1 MIHALVESLRLALGS
16 LRSNMLRSL
25 LTTLGIVIGISTVIA
40 IISVISGLNRAFS
53 TELSSMG
60 SNVIYVQKFHWAK
73 NDWSLTRK
81 WKDIGFEELEA
92 IQKSSRLVDQAAP
105 SFMAVRKVKNGR
117 RVLEDVFLYGVGVG
131 DQEIR
136 GASPAAGRLLIRT
149 DFDSN
154 REVVLIGWD
163 VAEKLFPNE
172 TPLGKPVSVGGIR
185 MQVVG
190 VLDKRGSVFGSNLDT
205 TVTMPI
211 GTFMKHFGRRRM
223 MTISVLPKEAVDP
236 DEVVDELRGIL
247 RRVRKVPF
255 GEPDNFAI
263 NRIDI
268 LQDLYRK
275 LTGGLYAAMFGV
287 GSISL
292 VVGGIGIMN
301 IMLVSVTERTKEIGI
316 RKALGARP
324 RTILLQFLVEA
335 VVLSCLGGAI
345 GTAVGF
351 GIAALIDAVSPV
363 PASVQ
368 PWSIAVGLGFSASVG
383 LVFGVLPAR
392 RAAAKNPIDCLRY
405 E

>member
-1 MIHALVESLRLALGS
+1 
-16 LRSNMLRSL
+16 
-25 LTTLGIVIGISTVIA
+25 
-40 IISVISGLNRAFS
+40 
-53 TELSSMG
+53 
-60 SNVIYVQKFHWAK
+60 
-73 NDWSLTRK
+73 
-81 WKDIGFEELEA
+81 
-92 IQKSSRLVDQAAP
+92 
-105 SFMAVRKVKNGR
+105 
-117 RVLEDVFLYGVGVG
+117 
-131 DQEIR
+131 
-136 GASPAAGRLLIRT
+136 
-149 DFDSN
+149 
-154 REVVLIGWD
+154 
-163 VAEKLFPNE
+163 
-172 TPLGKPVSVGGIR
+172 
-185 MQVVG
+185 
-190 VLDKRGSVFGSNLDT
+190 
-205 TVTMPI
+205 
-211 GTFMKHFGRRRM
+211 MKHFGRRRM